1 MRDSK
6 APSIAD
12 SGMPSRTSILV
23 AAARAFGS
31 REPEECVRNPDAL
44 ADRLIGPEELALI
57 PEHAIHAWR
66 DMEYAEAS
74 QNRAIALYGA
84 LMLTRTRYIDD
95 AMLRAVKAGATQVVI
110 LGAGFDSRAY
120 RFRDELAHCRVI
132 EVDAAP
138 TQAYKRRRVEAA
150 AVDVPPNLTYC
161 TVDFTADDL
170 MDRLGGAGWKQREK
184 TVYIWEGVC
193 MYLTEQD
200 VRKTLEMVRSHS
212 APGSVLVLDYPNS
225 LAIDFGKF
233 TPGGLGGIPE
243 EWQEPWLFGVP
254 GANGSEFFRELGFEP
269 GVPSSSFNK
278 ELTGRYATRED
289 GTLYAAHVF
298 EQMRKDGEA
307 RMQNAPI
314 ELIENQKAIAAAGG
328 AYWLAELIV
337 PECG

>member
-6 APSIAD
+6 SPSIPD

-44 ADRLIGPEELALI
+44 ADLFIGPEELALI

-66 DMEYAEAS
+66 DMDYADAS
-74 QNRAIALYGA
+74 QVRAIALYGA
-84 LMLTRTRYIDD
+84 LMLMRTRYIDD
-95 AMLRAVKAGATQVVI
+95 AMLRAAKAGATQVVI

-120 RFRDELAHCRVI
+120 RFRDDLAHCRVI

-138 TQAYKRRRVEAA
+138 TQAYKRRRIQAAEVE
-150 AVDVPPNLTYC
+150 VPDNLTYC
-161 TVDFTADDL
+161 TVDFTTDDL
-170 MDRLGGAGWKQREK
+170 MDRLREAGWNQRDK
-184 TVYIWEGVC
+184 TFYIWEGVC

-200 VRKTLEMVRSHS
+200 VRKTLGTVRSHS
-212 APGSVLVLDYPNS
+212 APGSTLVLDYPNS
-225 LAIDFGKF
+225 LAIDYGRL
-233 TPGGLGGIPE
+233 TPGGLAGIPE

-254 GANGSEFFRELGFEP
+254 GANGSEFFRELGFDP
-269 GVPSSSFNK
+269 GVPSSSFNR
-278 ELTGRYATRED
+278 ELMGRYATRQD

-307 RMQNAPI
+307 RLRNAAS
-314 ELIENQKAIAAAGG
+314 ELVENQKAMAAAGG

-337 PECG
+337 PERA